1 MLRKLSTMSVQRLQG
16 KVCVVTASSDGIG
29 FAIAKRLG
37 TEGAKVVVSSRK
49 QSNVDE
55 AVNSLKNQGI
65 SDVIG
70 ITCHVAKE
78 ADRKKLFEETVK
90 KFGGIDVLVSNAA
103 VNPAVGSVL
112 DAPEEVWDKIFDV
125 NVKAAFLL
133 AKEVKPFIVKR
144 GGGSIVF
151 ISSIG
156 GYQPF
161 DLLGAYSVSK
171 TALFGLTKAAALD
184 TVKDNIRVNCVAPG
198 VIETKFSS
206 AVSIQ
211 HFDKLVNKIT
221 DKINTNC
228 KSKQT
233 FQLHSSESAKEAT
246 LSTIPMGRIGRPEEI
261 GSVVAFLVSDDA
273 SFITGECIVAAG
285 GAASRL

>member
-1 MLRKLSTMSVQRLQG
+1 MFRTFSTTLLKRLEG
-16 KVCVVTASSDGIG
+16 KICVVTASSDGIG

-37 TEGAKVVVSSRK
+37 VEGAKIVVSSRE
-49 QSNVDE
+49 QANVDE
-55 AVNSLKNQGI
+55 AVNLLKKQGI
-65 SDVIG
+65 SDVLG
-70 ITCHVAKE
+70 VTCHVAKE
-78 ADRKKLFEETVK
+78 NDRTKLFDETIK

-103 VNPAVGSVL
+103 VNPAVCSVL
-112 DAPEEVWDKIFDV
+112 QSSEEAWDKIFDV
-125 NVKAAFLL
+125 NVKASYLL
-133 AKEVKPFIVKR
+133 AKEVKPYIIER

-171 TALFGLTKAAALD
+171 TALFGLTKAASLEC
-184 TVKDNIRVNCVAPG
+184 VRDNIRVNCVAPG

-206 AVSIQ
+206 A
-211 HFDKLVNKIT
+211 LYT
-221 DKINTNC
+221 T
-228 KSKQT
+228 
-233 FQLHSSESAKEAT
+233 EAAKEET
-246 LSTIPMGRIGRPEEI
+246 LNTIPMRRLGKPDEI